1 MAEPK
6 VRFRKDD
13 GSSYPAWKEYPI
25 SDLFTK
31 VGNKNKDG
39 QNTNVITNSAE
50 FGLIPQRDYF
60 DKDIAVEGNTGNYTI
75 IQTGDFVYNPRKSSY
90 APMGPFNCYR
100 LEEDG
105 IVSPLYSC
113 LRPKGVLNP
122 EYLLWYF
129 QTDKWYGYVNDH
141 GAQNGA
147 RHDRVGMTD
156 KILMGIPVTAPC
168 EEEQQKIADFLSSV
182 DDVITASE
190 EEVAN
195 LETQKKAVMK
205 KIFSQEV
212 RFKRADGT
220 DFPEWEEKTF
230 EDIFDVIT
238 DYVAAGSFADISKNV
253 QYLDKPDYAQLV
265 RTVDVKNSFRNK
277 GFVYVDKRAFEYL
290 YRVELDKD
298 PHIILPNIG
307 ANIGEYYLVEPCDL
321 PYERNVLGPNAIMLG
336 TTNNIYFWAQYL
348 GSENFQKNLALIVSS
363 TGQPKF
369 NKTDLRKVAMMSPC
383 EEEQRLIADFLSV
396 FDEAIEAAKKEL
408 ELWKELKK
416 GLLQQ
421 MFV

>member
-1 MAEPK
+1 MPEPK
-6 VRFRKDD
+6 VRFKRDD
-13 GSSYPAWKEYPI
+13 GSSYPAWKDYSI

-31 VGNKNKDG
+31 IGNKNKDG

-168 EEEQQKIADFLSSV
+168 EEEQRKIADFLSSV
-182 DDVITASE
+182 DEVITASE
-190 EEVAN
+190 GEVAN

-212 RFKRADGT
+212 RFKRADGS
-220 DFPEWEEKTF
+220 DFPEWEAKKLGDVGTVLMCKRVFKEQTDDEGDIPFFKIGTFGGTPDAFISRELF
-230 EDIFDVIT
+230 EDLKSKYSYPKKGNILLSAAGTIGRAVVYNGEDAYYQDSNIVWLDHDDTIT
-238 DYVAAGSFADISKNV
+238 DD
-253 QYLDKPDYAQLV
+253 YLLQFYDMTTWDNLEGG
-265 RTVDVKNSFRNK
+265 TV
-277 GFVYVDKRAFEYL
+277 KRL
-290 YRVELDKD
+290 YNGILLDKD
-298 PHIILPNIG
+298 IG
-307 ANIGEYYLVEPCDL
+307 IPCL
-321 PYERNVLGPNAIMLG
+321 
-336 TTNNIYFWAQYL
+336 
-348 GSENFQKNLALIVSS
+348 
-363 TGQPKF
+363 
-369 NKTDLRKVAMMSPC
+369 
-383 EEEQRLIADFLSV
+383 EEQQLIADFLSN
-396 FDEAIEAAKKEL
+396 FDEAIAAAKKEL

>member
-1 MAEPK
+1 MPEPK
-6 VRFRKDD
+6 VRFKRDD
-13 GSSYPAWKEYPI
+13 GSDYPAWKEYSI

-31 VGNKNKDG
+31 IGNKNKDG

-182 DDVITASE
+182 DEVITASE

-212 RFKRADGT
+212 RFKRADGS
-220 DFPEWEEKTF
+220 DFPEWEARDFKEEADYLSGLTYSPDDVVLDADDGILVLRSSNIQGGVIDYQDNVFVKCKISDNLFVQENDILMCVRNGSKKLVGKTAL
-230 EDIFDVIT
+230 I
-238 DYVAAGSFADISKNV
+238 K
-253 QYLDKPDYAQLV
+253 KPDLGHTWGAFMMIIRSHTDNRFIYHYLNSDNFYKQMFPDVNTATIAQI
-265 RTVDVKNSFRNK
+265 TK
-277 GFVYVDKRAFEYL
+277 GMLNDCVIEM
-290 YRVELDKD
+290 
-298 PHIILPNIG
+298 
-307 ANIGEYYLVEPCDL
+307 PCL
-321 PYERNVLGPNAIMLG
+321 
-336 TTNNIYFWAQYL
+336 
-348 GSENFQKNLALIVSS
+348 
-363 TGQPKF
+363 
-369 NKTDLRKVAMMSPC
+369 
-383 EEEQRLIADFLSV
+383 EEQRLIANFLSD
-396 FDEAIEAAKKEL
+396 FDEAIVAAKKEL

>member
-1 MAEPK
+1 MPEPK
-6 VRFRKDD
+6 VRFMKDD
-13 GSSYPAWKEYPI
+13 GSRYPAWKEYSI

-31 VGNKNKDG
+31 IGNKNKDG

-129 QTDKWYGYVNDH
+129 QTDKWYGYVNEH

-212 RFKRADGT
+212 RFKRADGS
-220 DFPEWEEKTF
+220 DFPEWGKCKAVDCCKVFCDGDWIESKDQSESGIRLVQTGNVGNGVFVEKEARKRFVSAETF
-230 EDIFDVIT
+230 DRLHCTEIFAGDILISRLPDPAGRACIVPALSERMIT
-238 DYVAAGSFADISKNV
+238 AVDCTIVR
-253 QYLDKPDYAQLV
+253 PD
-265 RTVDVKNSFRNK
+265 
-277 GFVYVDKRAFEYL
+277 DKRLTTEYL
-290 YRVELDKD
+290 VQFYQSSVHFKYVNNMLAGGTRQRVSRGNLEEEEVL
-298 PHIILPNIG
+298 LPS
-307 ANIGEYYLVEPCDL
+307 L
-321 PYERNVLGPNAIMLG
+321 
-336 TTNNIYFWAQYL
+336 
-348 GSENFQKNLALIVSS
+348 
-363 TGQPKF
+363 
-369 NKTDLRKVAMMSPC
+369 
-383 EEEQRLIADFLSV
+383 EEQRLIADFLSD
-396 FDEAIEAAKKEL
+396 FDEAIAAAKKEL

>member
-6 VRFRKDD
+6 VRFKKDD
-13 GSSYPAWKEYPI
+13 GSSYPAWKEYSI

-31 VGNKNKDG
+31 IGNKNKDG

-113 LRPKGVLNP
+113 LRPKGVLSP

-168 EEEQQKIADFLSSV
+168 EEEQQKIADFLPSV
-182 DDVITASE
+182 DEVITASE

-212 RFKRADGT
+212 RFKKMDGS
-220 DFPEWEEKTF
+220 DFPEWEEMPLGTVAGVYDGTHQTPEYVAEGIKFVSVENISDLYGSNKYITEDAF
-230 EDIFDVIT
+230 MKQYKNNAPQKGDVLMTRIGDIGTAALVSSDEQLAYYVSLALLKSSSVIRPNYLVQAIASDFFQSELWIRTLHTAYPKKINKEDIGKCMIQ
-238 DYVAAGSFADISKNV
+238 I
-253 QYLDKPDYAQLV
+253 
-265 RTVDVKNSFRNK
+265 
-277 GFVYVDKRAFEYL
+277 
-290 YRVELDKD
+290 
-298 PHIILPNIG
+298 
-307 ANIGEYYLVEPCDL
+307 PCL
-321 PYERNVLGPNAIMLG
+321 
-336 TTNNIYFWAQYL
+336 
-348 GSENFQKNLALIVSS
+348 
-363 TGQPKF
+363 
-369 NKTDLRKVAMMSPC
+369 
-383 EEEQRLIADFLSV
+383 EEQRLIADFLSD
-396 FDEAIEAAKKEL
+396 FDEAIAAAKKEL

>member
-6 VRFRKDD
+6 VRFTRDD
-13 GSSYPAWKEYPI
+13 GSSYPAWKEYSI
-25 SDLFTK
+25 SDLFAK
-31 VGNKNKDG
+31 IGNKNKDG

-100 LEEDG
+100 LEDDG

-122 EYLLWYF
+122 EYLLWFF

-182 DDVITASE
+182 DEVITASE

-212 RFKRADGT
+212 RFKRADGS
-220 DFPEWEEKTF
+220 DFPEWEKSRFGDTVTIERGGSPRPIESYITEGDGLNWVKIGDAPKYGNYITSTAQRIIPEGLRKTRQVF
-230 EDIFDVIT
+230 VGDLILSNSMSFGKPYIMGIDGCIHDGWLLIRNDQELYDLMYLCFLLGS
-238 DYVAAGSFADISKNV
+238 DYMLKQYKSLAGGSAVNNLNKDLVA
-253 QYLDKPDYAQLV
+253 
-265 RTVDVKNSFRNK
+265 
-277 GFVYVDKRAFEYL
+277 
-290 YRVELDKD
+290 
-298 PHIILPNIG
+298 
-307 ANIGEYYLVEPCDL
+307 
-321 PYERNVLGPNAIMLG
+321 G
-336 TTNNIYFWAQYL
+336 TTVFI
-348 GSENFQKNLALIVSS
+348 
-363 TGQPKF
+363 
-369 NKTDLRKVAMMSPC
+369 PC
-383 EEEQRLIADFLSV
+383 LEEQSLIAVFLSD
-396 FDEAIEAAKKEL
+396 FDEAIAAAKKEL

>member
-6 VRFRKDD
+6 VRFKRDD
-13 GSSYPAWKEYPI
+13 GSSYPAWKEYSI

-31 VGNKNKDG
+31 IGNKNKDG
-39 QNTNVITNSAE
+39 KNTNVITNSAE
-50 FGLIPQRDYF
+50 FGLIPQREYF

-113 LRPKGVLNP
+113 LRPKDVLNP

-168 EEEQQKIADFLSSV
+168 EEEQQRIADFLSSV
-182 DDVITASE
+182 DEVISTSE
-190 EEVAN
+190 QEVAN

-205 KIFSQEV
+205 KFFSQEV
-212 RFKRADGT
+212 RFKRADGS
-220 DFPEWEEKTF
+220 DFPEWCTCALR
-230 EDIFDVIT
+230 DVFTERNETSIIT
-238 DYVAAGSFADISKNV
+238 DDYPLLSFTIEEGVIDPKDKKTNKRDYLMKDKDAKKFKKTELDDIIYNPSNMKFG
-253 QYLDKPDYAQLV
+253 AIH
-265 RTVDVKNSFRNK
+265 RNK
-277 GFVYVDKRAFEYL
+277 LCKGLVSPIYAIFSSKVNPIFMEYVVSDSEFIKRSQKLLEGTVVKLRTLKPEAFLNME
-290 YRVELDKD
+290 VVIPND
-298 PHIILPNIG
+298 P
-307 ANIGEYYLVEPCDL
+307 
-321 PYERNVLGPNAIMLG
+321 
-336 TTNNIYFWAQYL
+336 
-348 GSENFQKNLALIVSS
+348 
-363 TGQPKF
+363 
-369 NKTDLRKVAMMSPC
+369 
-383 EEEQRLIADFLSV
+383 EEQRLIADFLSD
-396 FDEAIEAAKKEL
+396 FDKAIAAAKKEL

>member
-1 MAEPK
+1 MPEPK
-6 VRFRKDD
+6 VRFMKDD
-13 GSSYPAWKEYPI
+13 GSRYPAWKEYSI

-31 VGNKNKDG
+31 IGNKNKDG

-129 QTDKWYGYVNDH
+129 QTDKWYGYVNEH

-168 EEEQQKIADFLSSV
+168 EEEQQKISDFLSSV
-182 DDVITASE
+182 DEVISTSE
-190 EEVAN
+190 QEVAN

-212 RFKRADGT
+212 RFKRTDGS
-220 DFPEWEEKTF
+220 DFPEWEERRLDEVVEFLDGMRKPIETG
-230 EDIFDVIT
+230 DRVAGPYPYYGASGIT
-238 DYVAAGSFADISKNV
+238 DYVEGYIFDED
-253 QYLDKPDYAQLV
+253 L
-265 RTVDVKNSFRNK
+265 
-277 GFVYVDKRAFEYL
+277 
-290 YRVELDKD
+290 
-298 PHIILPNIG
+298 ILLSEDG
-307 ANIGEYYLVEPCDL
+307 ANILDRNYRVCFMARGKYWVNNHAHVLRANTDCVNEYICEYLESLD
-321 PYERNVLGPNAIMLG
+321 YSRMNS
-336 TTNNIYFWAQYL
+336 
-348 GSENFQKNLALIVSS
+348 GSA
-363 TGQPKF
+363 QPKL
-369 NKTDLRKVAMMSPC
+369 NQQTCRKIPVKKPC
-383 EEEQRLIADFLSV
+383 LEEQRLIADFLSD
-396 FDEAIEAAKKEL
+396 FDEAIAAAKKEL

>member
-1 MAEPK
+1 MPEPK
-6 VRFRKDD
+6 VRFKRDD
-13 GSSYPAWKEYPI
+13 GSDYPAWKEYSI

-31 VGNKNKDG
+31 IGNKNKDG

-182 DDVITASE
+182 DEVITASE

-212 RFKRADGT
+212 RFKRADGSN
-220 DFPEWEEKTF
+220 FPEWEARDFKEEADYFSGLTYSPDDVVLDADDGILVLRSSNIQGGVIDYQDNVFVKCKISDNLFVQENDILMCVRNGSKKLVGKT
-230 EDIFDVIT
+230 
-238 DYVAAGSFADISKNV
+238 
-253 QYLDKPDYAQLV
+253 
-265 RTVDVKNSFRNK
+265 
-277 GFVYVDKRAFEYL
+277 
-290 YRVELDKD
+290 
-298 PHIILPNIG
+298 
-307 ANIGEYYLVEPCDL
+307 
-321 PYERNVLGPNAIMLG
+321 
-336 TTNNIYFWAQYL
+336 
-348 GSENFQKNLALIVSS
+348 ALIKKSDLGHTWGAFMMIIRS
-363 TGQPKF
+363 H
-369 NKTDLRKVAMMSPC
+369 TDNRFIYHYLNSDNFYKQMFPDVNTATIAQITKGMLNDCVIEMPC
-383 EEEQRLIADFLSV
+383 LEEQRLIANFLSD
-396 FDEAIEAAKKEL
+396 FDEAIVAAKKEL

>member
-6 VRFRKDD
+6 IRFSQDD
-13 GSSYPAWKEYPI
+13 GSFYPEWKEYSI

-31 VGNKNKDG
+31 NGNKNKDG

-190 EEVAN
+190 EEVVN

-220 DFPEWEEKTF
+220 DFPEWEEST
-230 EDIFDVIT
+230 IRAV
-238 DYVAAGSFADISKNV
+238 ADISGGKTPSMNNLSFWSNPSV
-253 QYLDKPDYAQLV
+253 NWVSSKDMKTNRILVSEMQISEMAAKTMKIYKPGTVLV
-265 RTVDVKNSFRNK
+265 VVRSGILKHTLPVALLENESTINQDIK
-277 GFVYVDKRAFEYL
+277 AFEVHGCNSEYF
-290 YRVELDKD
+290 
-298 PHIILPNIG
+298 
-307 ANIGEYYLVEPCDL
+307 AYYLKTQESIVIRDYVKE
-321 PYERNVLGPNAIMLG
+321 G
-336 TTNNIYFWAQYL
+336 TTVQSIQVDD
-348 GSENFQKNLALIVSS
+348 LI
-363 TGQPKF
+363 
-369 NKTDLRKVAMMSPC
+369 RMMIPIPC
-383 EEEQRLIADFLSV
+383 GDEQRLIADFLSD
-396 FDEAIEAAKKEL
+396 FDEAIAAAKKEL

>member
-6 VRFRKDD
+6 VRFKRDD
-13 GSSYPAWKEYPI
+13 GSSYPAWREYSI

-31 VGNKNKDG
+31 IGDKNKDG

-100 LEEDG
+100 QEEDG

-113 LRPKGVLNP
+113 LRPKGVLNA

-168 EEEQQKIADFLSSV
+168 EEEQKKIADFLSSV
-182 DDVITASE
+182 DDVIATSE
-190 EEVAN
+190 QEVAN
-195 LETQKKAVMK
+195 LETQKKVVMK

-212 RFKRADGT
+212 RFKREDGS
-220 DFPEWEEKTF
+220 DFPAWEEVKIGQITNVF
-230 EDIFDVIT
+230 SSSRVHKEEWTESGVRFFRSSDVTSYFNGIENPNGKAYISEKLYEKLSAKSGKISRDDILIT
-238 DYVAAGSFADISKNV
+238 GGGSVGIPYIVSDNEPLYVKDADLLCIRSGV
-253 QYLDKPDYAQLV
+253 QHDS
-265 RTVDVKNSFRNK
+265 R
-277 GFVYVDKRAFEYL
+277 YL
-290 YRVELDKD
+290 YQFFLSSQFRD
-298 PHIILPNIG
+298 
-307 ANIGEYYLVEPCDL
+307 
-321 PYERNVLGPNAIMLG
+321 
-336 TTNNIYFWAQYL
+336 YL
-348 GSENFQKNLALIVSS
+348 GSISHKGAIAHYTIVQVNA
-363 TGQPKF
+363 TP
-369 NKTDLRKVAMMSPC
+369 LPLPC
-383 EEEQRLIADFLSV
+383 LEEQQKIADFLSN
-396 FDEAIEAAKKEL
+396 FDEAIASAKKEL

>member
-1 MAEPK
+1 MPEPK
-6 VRFRKDD
+6 VRFKRDD
-13 GSSYPAWKEYPI
+13 GSSYPSWKEYAI
-25 SDLFTK
+25 TDLFTK
-31 VGNKNKDG
+31 ISNKNKDG

-75 IQTGDFVYNPRKSSY
+75 IQTGDFVYNPRKSTY

-100 LEEDG
+100 LADDG

-113 LRPKGVLNP
+113 LRPKGVLDS

-156 KILMGIPVTAPC
+156 KILMGIPVKAPC
-168 EEEQQKIADFLSSV
+168 EEEQQKIADFLSTV
-182 DDVITASE
+182 DEVISTSE
-190 EEVAN
+190 AEVTN
-195 LETQKKAVMK
+195 LEKQKKAVMK

-212 RFKRADGT
+212 RFRREDGS
-220 DFPEWEEKTF
+220 DSPEWEEARFGDTVTIERGGSPRPIENYITEDDGLNWVKIGDAPKYGNYITSTAQRIIPEGLRKTRQVF
-230 EDIFDVIT
+230 VGDLILSNSMSFGKPYIMGIDGCIHDGWLLIRNDQELYDLMYLCFLLGS
-238 DYVAAGSFADISKNV
+238 DYMLKQYKSLAGGSAVNNLNKDLVA
-253 QYLDKPDYAQLV
+253 
-265 RTVDVKNSFRNK
+265 
-277 GFVYVDKRAFEYL
+277 
-290 YRVELDKD
+290 
-298 PHIILPNIG
+298 
-307 ANIGEYYLVEPCDL
+307 
-321 PYERNVLGPNAIMLG
+321 G
-336 TTNNIYFWAQYL
+336 TTVFI
-348 GSENFQKNLALIVSS
+348 
-363 TGQPKF
+363 
-369 NKTDLRKVAMMSPC
+369 PC
-383 EEEQRLIADFLSV
+383 LEEQRLIADFLSS
-396 FDEAIEAAKKEL
+396 FDEAIAAAKKEL

>member
-6 VRFRKDD
+6 VRFKRDD
-13 GSSYPAWKEYPI
+13 GSSYPAWRVYSI

-31 VGNKNKDG
+31 ISNKNKDG

-75 IQTGDFVYNPRKSSY
+75 IQTGDFVYNPRKSSS

-182 DDVITASE
+182 DEVIATSE
-190 EEVAN
+190 QEVAN
-195 LETQKKAVMK
+195 LETQKKAVLK

-212 RFKRADGT
+212 RFKRTDGS
-220 DFPEWEEKTF
+220 DFPVWEEKTTN
-230 EDIFDVIT
+230 DVLQTIT
-238 DYVAAGSFADISKNV
+238 DYVAAGSFADIAKNV
-253 QYLDKPDYAQLV
+253 QYQSEGYAQLV
-265 RTVDVKNSFRNK
+265 RTVDLKNRFTSK
-277 GFVYVDKRAFEYL
+277 EEIFVSESAFNYL
-290 YRVELDKD
+290 WRVNLDKEC
-298 PHIILPNIG
+298 IVMPNVG
-307 ANIGEYYLVEPCDL
+307 NCGEIYYVMPDML
-321 PYERNVLGPNAIMLG
+321 PYEHNVLGPNAIVVRSE
-336 TTNNIYFWAQYL
+336 TVSNKYIAYFMESD
-348 GSENFQKNLALIVSS
+348 GFQEQLKLIVSPS
-363 TGQPKF
+363 GQTKF
-369 NKTDLRKVAMMSPC
+369 NKTEFKQLVLQIPTD
-383 EEEQRLIADFLSV
+383 EEQLLIADFLSN
-396 FDEAIEAAKKEL
+396 FDEAIQAAKKEL
-408 ELWKELKK
+408 ELWKQLKK

-421 MFV
+421 LFV